1 MSLSTSECATTHAH
15 PVATPRPADDLA
27 ALARDA
33 VLYTLPLFE
42 MARSRATTC
51 PRRDDGG
58 QFAGESPDST
68 LCWLNRLMRD
78 RQLLGPQHRK
88 VVTPNN
94 DTLYISAWLDVGDAP
109 LLMTVP
115 DTADRYYVLGL
126 LDFYTN
132 PFNSIGTRTTGNGA
146 GKFLLYHRDTP
157 LPADIDLTDIT
168 PIACPTRD
176 VWMIGR
182 VLVDGP
188 QDLPAVHAL
197 QDRFL
202 LTTIDGGPAQR
213 RFDVGMER
221 SETASDARRYAE
233 VVNAA
238 LLRNPPPA
246 AEHAYVGRF
255 AAVGIGADFDASTSA
270 VPDEDAFAAL
280 GAALE
285 AVIAELD
292 VPHPSALGGGWFLP
306 VEVRDSFGDDYFAR
320 AHVCWNYIGALG
332 IEEAMYFSA
341 DCDSEGRPLD
351 GRHAYELTF
360 APGGLPQAQ
369 AFWSLTMYDKA
380 SCMLV
385 DNVIDRYS
393 IGDRS
398 AHLRYDEAGLTLRLS
413 AQAPRDAALQCN
425 WLPAPAAPF
434 YVTLRVYIPGAA
446 HLEQRFSW
454 PPIRRIES

>member
-1 MSLSTSECATTHAH
+1 MFLSTSARVLAPEH
-15 PVATPRPADDLA
+15 PATPPDPANSLA
-27 ALARDA
+27 AVARDA
-33 VLYTLPLFE
+33 VVYTLPLFE

-51 PRRDDGG
+51 PRRDDSG
-58 QFAGESPDST
+58 QFAGETPDST
-68 LCWLNRLMRD
+68 LCWVNRLMRD

-94 DTLYISAWLDVGDAP
+94 DTLYISGWLDVGEAP
-109 LLMTVP
+109 LLISVP
-115 DTADRYYVLGL
+115 DTGDRYYVLGL

-132 PFNSIGTRTTGNGA
+132 PFSSIGTRTTGNGA
-146 GKFLLYHRDTP
+146 GKFLLHYRDMP
-157 LPADIDLTDIT
+157 LPADIDLTEIT

-182 VLVDGP
+182 VLVEGP
-188 QDLPAVHAL
+188 QDLQAVHAL

-202 LTTIDGGPAQR
+202 LTTLDGGTAAR
-213 RFDVGMER
+213 RFDVGMDR
-221 SETASDARRYAE
+221 RETVGDARRYAE

-246 AEHAYVGRF
+246 TERAYLSKF
-255 AAVGIGADFDASTSA
+255 AAVGIGIGDSSKPAARD
-270 VPDEDAFAAL
+270 DEAFAAL

-285 AVIAELD
+285 QVIAELD

-351 GRHAYELTF
+351 GRYTYELAF
-360 APGGLPQAQ
+360 PSGGLPQAK

-393 IGDRS
+393 VGDRS
-398 AHLRYDEAGLTLRLS
+398 QQLRYSGTGLTLRLS
-413 AQAPRDAALQCN
+413 AQSPQDETLQCN

-446 HLEQRFSW
+446 HLEHRYTW
-454 PPIRRIES
+454 PPIRRID